1 MKTFNKVKKQ
11 KYIDRAVL
19 HRKADEIVQGLYYED
34 GKGCCVGCLA
44 HANENAHEELEKQT
58 GIPEWLSRLADTL
71 HEGLPDG
78 EYQKWPELFVS
89 SVPKNTTHD
98 DFLYKVKAPF
108 TVFVLKS
115 NLEDFDHDRHP
126 DVLNAVNGSIELWE
140 RDDIYSTSW
149 NAARSAAWSAT
160 RIAADSAARRSA
172 ADSAAESAARSAA
185 ESAAR
190 RSAAWSVAW
199 SAALSAAESAAYIK
213 LRDEL
218 VRLLKDMS

>member
-19 HRKADEIVQGLYYED
+19 HRKADEIVQGLYYEG

-108 TVFVLKS
+108 IVFVLKS
-115 NLEDFDHDRHP
+115 NLENFDHDRHP
-126 DVLNAVNGSIELWE
+126 DVLNAINGSIELWE

-149 NAARSAAWSAT
+149 NAARSAA
-160 RIAADSAARRSA
+160 RSA
-172 ADSAAESAARSAA
+172 AFSAAFSASESAAESAA
-185 ESAAR
+185 
-190 RSAAWSVAW
+190 W
-199 SAALSAAESAAYIK
+199 SAAFSASESAEWSAAKSAAGSAAYIK

>member
-19 HRKADEIVQGLYYED
+19 HRKADEIVKGLYYED

-58 GIPEWLSRLADTL
+58 GIPEWLSRVADSL
-71 HEGLPDG
+71 HEGLTDG

-108 TVFVLKS
+108 IVFVLKS
-115 NLEDFDHDRHP
+115 NLENFDHDRHP

-149 NAARSAAWSAT
+149 NAAESAASIAAESAARNAAWSAAWN
-160 RIAADSAARRSA
+160 AARSASESAAYR
-172 ADSAAESAARSAA
+172 AARSAA
-185 ESAAR
+185 ESAA
-190 RSAAWSVAW
+190 S
-199 SAALSAAESAAYIK
+199 SAAYIK